1 MKNQKI
7 TKQVLFCQFSNVLL
21 NQDKSKIDSKFYE
34 KFYKQNQNLGFYKNQ
49 DFFEVPLW
57 ISEINGSLKN
67 SNFVSSLHI
76 IKDMEETINFIKSN
90 NFDLVLFSALD
101 VNKQYIKNI
110 VESNL
115 DQNFVL
121 GGYIDFSYFKNNQN
135 IKIFKTVKS
144 FIKSLKI
151 DYVYDL
157 DYSLFKNYKTVPRLT
172 LSLGCSHHCKFCT
185 IPNKIESISLKNI
198 VKQYQS
204 FKNLDFKLV
213 YLNDKTFGQNSNYKL
228 LKLIYNHIKK
238 FNPGFQGF
246 IVQTTA
252 NLLTKKRF
260 VKNLENLKVKYV
272 EFGFETYN
280 NKILKKF
287 RKPQTEKII
296 NKAMHNLKKSK
307 LSIIPNL
314 IIGLIGEDKTSYKKT
329 LTFLKQNQKDIF
341 SLNLYNLALYRES
354 NISETI
360 KNIKNSDLIE
370 NNTNKSFYSSKQL
383 KENQSF
389 NLSVYN
395 FAFKLLEV
403 KK

>member
-1 MKNQKI
+1 VKNQET
-7 TKQVLFCQFSNVLL
+7 TKQVLFCQFSNNFL
-21 NQDKSKIDSKFYE
+21 NQEKNFIDSRFYE

-49 DFFEVPLW
+49 DFFELPLW

-76 IKDMEETINFIKSN
+76 IKDIEETINFIKSN

-144 FIKSLKI
+144 FIESLKI
-151 DYVYDL
+151 NYVYDL
-157 DYSLFKNYKTVPRLT
+157 DFSLFQNYKTVPRLT
-172 LSLGCSHHCKFCT
+172 LSNGCTHNCKFCT
-185 IPNKIESISLKNI
+185 IQNKIESIPIRNI
-198 VKQYQS
+198 IKQYKS
-204 FKNLDFKLV
+204 FINLDFKLI
-213 YLNDKTFGQNSNYKL
+213 YLNDKTFGQNPNYKL
-228 LKLIYNHIKK
+228 LKSIYNHVKR
-238 FNPGFQGF
+238 FNPDFQGF

-252 NLLTKKRF
+252 NLLSKKRF

-272 EFGFETYN
+272 EFGLESYN
-280 NKILKKF
+280 NNILKKF
-287 RKPQTEKII
+287 NKPQTEKII

-307 LSIIPNL
+307 LGIIPNL

>member
-1 MKNQKI
+1 VKNQKI